1 MADYLVGTL
10 SATQLGLTIDCLV
23 QGVDLSPAHDEH
35 ETLDHNG
42 NVAAYQQNNH
52 RVEGSCNIKVPAAAA
67 LPAPGMSLTIKGI
80 EVPTYTAAGT
90 PTGGYTLGA
99 SPETSTS
106 YIVTGVTLNSS
117 NGDVRNATINIR
129 RYLENSIGT
138 AQPTVAG

>member
-10 SATQLGLTIDCLV
+10 SAAQLGLTIDCLV
-23 QGVDLSPAHDEH
+23 QGVDLNPAHDEH

-42 NVAAYQQNNH
+42 NVAVYQQNNH
-52 RVEGSCNIKVPAAAA
+52 RVEGTCNIKVPASAP
-67 LPAPGMSLTIKGI
+67 LPAPGMSLNVLGI

-99 SPETSTS
+99 SETSTS
-106 YIVTGVTLNSS
+106 YIVTGVNLNSS

-129 RYLENSIGT
+129 RYLENGIGN
-138 AQPTVAG
+138 AQPTSAV